1 MSLVEEIIVNKQTN
15 KQTNKTKQK
24 KKMVAISMIWFFT
37 KRMPRIFALAF
48 NLISIFLL
56 IFLLIGC
63 YNPSNQSTF
72 LVKYKFDDNSPFY
85 TIIEKSYE
93 KSNTTLGLEEV
104 IIRSG
109 YMGVCIDNIPS
120 QYSSY
125 NNMTTFSNS
134 ICYARKNLSSVPL
147 YRDLEIQLSN
157 IASSSSKTQS
167 SVVLNI
173 LKLAQLTSVNV
184 IHPYVL
190 MATVIL
196 TILMFL
202 FILYVTVP
210 KLPFKLAVN
219 KFLLLLSSTIVL
231 TWGIGAMWTHVGINA
246 SYRLVPSSSMNI
258 ITVNKG
264 KKAAV
269 MAWFS
274 FAFLLLDSVVLWLIF
289 LRDRKSLKDE
299 IDNVPCAQNRYNN
312 YSSDSSTLHSK
323 V

>member
-1 MSLVEEIIVNKQTN
+1 
-15 KQTNKTKQK
+15 
-24 KKMVAISMIWFFT
+24 MVAVSVIWFFT
-37 KRMPRIFALAF
+37 KRMPRVFALIF
-48 NLISIFLL
+48 NLVSIFLL

-63 YNPSNQSTF
+63 YNSSNQSTF
-72 LVKYKFDDNSPFY
+72 LVKYTFDGNSPFY
-85 TIIEKSYE
+85 SIIEKSYE
-93 KSNTTLGLEEV
+93 KSNTTLGLEKV

-120 QYSSY
+120 QYSAY
-125 NNMTTFSNS
+125 NNMVTFSNT
-134 ICYARKNLSSVPL
+134 ICYPRKDLSTVPL
-147 YRDLEIQLSN
+147 YKDLEIQLSN

-184 IHPYVL
+184 VHPYVL
-190 MATVIL
+190 MASVIL

-202 FILYVTVP
+202 FILYAVVP

-219 KFLLLLSSTIVL
+219 KFLLLLSPVL
-231 TWGIGAMWTHVGINA
+231 VLIWGIGAIWTHVGINA
-246 SYRLVPSSSMNI
+246 SYRLIPSASMNI
-258 ITVNKG
+258 ISVKKG
-264 KKAAV
+264 KKAAT

-274 FAFLLLDSVVLWLIF
+274 FAFLLIDSIILWLIF

-312 YSSDSSTLHSK
+312 YSSDSSTLQSK

>member
-1 MSLVEEIIVNKQTN
+1 
-15 KQTNKTKQK
+15 
-24 KKMVAISMIWFFT
+24 
-37 KRMPRIFALAF
+37 MPRIFALIF

-85 TIIEKSYE
+85 SIIEKSYE
-93 KSNTTLGLEEV
+93 NSNITLGLEEV

-120 QYSSY
+120 QYSIY
-125 NNMTTFSNS
+125 NNMTTSSNR
-134 ICYARKNLSSVPL
+134 ICYPRKDLSSVPL
-147 YRDLEIQLSN
+147 YKDLEIQLSN
-157 IASSSSKTQS
+157 IASSNSKAQS
-167 SVVLNI
+167 SVILNI

-184 IHPYVL
+184 VHPYVL
-190 MATVIL
+190 MATIIL

-202 FILYVTVP
+202 LILYVTIP
-210 KLPFKLAVN
+210 KIPFKLVIN
-219 KFLLLLSSTIVL
+219 KFLLLLSPTLVL

-246 SYRLVPSSSMNI
+246 SHRLVPSSSMNI
-258 ITVNKG
+258 LAVKKG
-264 KKAAV
+264 KKAAT
-269 MAWFS
+269 MAWFG
-274 FAFLLLDSVVLWLIF
+274 FAFILLDSVILWLIY
-289 LRDRKSLKDE
+289 LRDRKSLKEE
-299 IDNVPCAQNRYNN
+299 IDNVPCRQNRYNN